1 MKKADDFRKA
11 FGPAT
16 PGFESVVK
24 KTIKELRAQEIKPVV
39 KEWRRWRRPVFA
51 MAMVLVL
58 FIGFVAVN
66 GTLNPFSRTDRIRSE
81 EENLYTAQPITT
93 VLSMGA
99 GQEEGEGNGAESALS
114 EEESIRKVLDMRFP
128 GLGEKMLPVN
138 LASEKQGLR
147 VEVVS
152 GYVSG
157 MECYFVISIEDLE
170 GKCRECDVDSSYV
183 CDIASYSSYSIM
195 LLYESKEENKT
206 VYLFMPELNKPVTY
220 GDRMITTGI
229 DSVRVDQ
236 FKAVDLL
243 PLLQQYG
250 KTVEGVEQP
259 QLDWYPGTS
268 KPAAPKELKVLD
280 YEQPL
285 DIPLYENVTLSGI
298 GWIDG
303 QLHVQFH
310 NTGNSSYHKGNVTYG
325 TWSVWNYG
333 NVEDKEYSPL
343 RWRINNDNYAEWEE
357 YVYDVKPDETEGLE
371 LGTRISVLKEVLDD
385 RWTVE
390 IPLKAVCADV
400 QALEPEIEERVTGFM
415 TAWSTLDYD
424 GMLAL
429 CDPEWQESTG
439 EPLQRL
445 AALTQNATLLDSR
458 CVSIVGKA
466 EDTVRTLICAT
477 NIQRPGNMP
486 HTSFRLNVEVKKAA
500 DGLWYVNPESL
511 KNWIVTEDIR
521 EEPVEEDTEDSS
533 PLEEMEEDFG
543 DIRLEDREGK
553 IVFDMY
559 ANTKVY
565 TENGIGYALREDGT
579 AEVVATSVLASG
591 LDEITI
597 PEKVNGHIVTAVGT
611 GAFRM
616 YSEAKIILPET
627 VQSIGSCAFEDCDK
641 LAYIKIP
648 DGVPSIE
655 TSVFYNCISLK
666 DVVIPDSV
674 TMIDDQAFKSCRS
687 LVEIRIP
694 EGTVGIGNYAFVGC
708 ESLTSVTLPECL
720 EILGEYAFCRCVG
733 LENIEVPGG
742 LSFLGQGVFKDCT
755 GLKTARLREGITHLN
770 PDVFAGC
777 TALETV
783 DLPESLGSIG
793 DRAFREC
800 GSLKELVLPER
811 LKSIG
816 RAAFMNCTS
825 LEELVIPESVIY
837 MDENVFKGCT
847 GLTCIV
853 KDGSYAM
860 SYCEENGIRY
870 VVR

>member
-99 GQEEGEGNGAESALS
+99 GQEEVEGNGAESVLS
-114 EEESIRKVLDMRFP
+114 EEESIRMKLDERFP

-170 GKCRECDVDSSYV
+170 GKYRGCDVTPSYV
-183 CDIASYSSYSIM
+183 CDIASYSAYSIM
-195 LLYESKEENKT
+195 PLYESKEENKT
-206 VYLFMPELNKPVTY
+206 VYLFVPELNKPVTFE
-220 GDRMITTGI
+220 DRTITTGI
-229 DSVRVDQ
+229 ERFKADQ

-259 QLDWYPGTS
+259 QLDWYPGSS

-285 DIPLYENVTLSGI
+285 DIPLFGDVCLSGI

-310 NTGNSSYHKGNVTYG
+310 NTGNSAYHKGNVTYG
-325 TWSVWNYG
+325 TWNVWNYG
-333 NVEDKEYSPL
+333 KVDDKEYSPL
-343 RWRINNDNYAEWEE
+343 RWRMNNDNGVEWEE
-357 YVYDVKPDETEGLE
+357 YVYDVKPEEMEGLE
-371 LGTRISVLKEVLDD
+371 LRARISVLKEVLDD
-385 RWTVE
+385 KWTVE

-400 QALEPEIEERVTGFM
+400 QGLEPEIEERLTGFM

-424 GMLAL
+424 GMLVL

-521 EEPVEEDTEDSS
+521 EEPVEEDTEESG

-543 DIRLEDREGK
+543 DIRLDDREGK
-553 IVFDMY
+553 IVFDVY
-559 ANTKVY
+559 AGTKVY
-565 TENGIGYALREDGT
+565 TKNEIGYALREDGT
-579 AEVVATSVLASG
+579 AEAVATSVRAPYQK
-591 LDEITI
+591 EINI
-597 PEKVNGHIVTAVGT
+597 PERVRDYIVTAIGA
-611 GAFRM
+611 GAFSG
-616 YSEAKIILPET
+616 YSTMFITLPDT
-627 VQSIGSCAFEDCDK
+627 VKSIGRAAFDDCDK
-641 LAYIKIP
+641 LVYLSIP

-655 TSVFYNCISLK
+655 NAVFYNCTSLT
-666 DVVIPDSV
+666 DVAIPDSV
-674 TMIDDQAFKSCRS
+674 TAIGNEAFYCCQS
-687 LVEIRIP
+687 LAAVRIP
-694 EGTVGIGNYAFVGC
+694 EKTVSIGDYAFLSCKG
-708 ESLTSVTLPECL
+708 LTSVTLPESL
-720 EILGEYAFCRCVG
+720 NTLGSYAFSKCSG
-733 LENIEVPGG
+733 LESIEVPGSVISVG
-742 LSFLGQGVFKDCT
+742 KGAFKGCD
-755 GLKTARLREGITHLN
+755 GLKTAQLREGIAQLGE
-770 PDVFAGC
+770 DAFSEC
-777 TALETV
+777 SSLETV
-783 DLPESLGSIG
+783 ELPNSLLSIG
-793 DRAFREC
+793 ERAFREC
-800 GSLKELVLPER
+800 VSLKKLILPEG
-811 LKSIG
+811 LTSID
-816 RAAFMNCTS
+816 RAAFMNCTR
-825 LEELVIPESVIY
+825 LEELVIPESVTSLGVH
-837 MDENVFKGCT
+837 VFRGCIN
-847 GLTCIV
+847 LTCIV

>member
-24 KTIKELRAQEIKPVV
+24 KTIRELRAQETKPVV

-66 GTLNPFSRTDRIRSE
+66 GTINPFSRRDRIRSE

-99 GQEEGEGNGAESALS
+99 GQEEGDGEGAGSVVS
-114 EEESIRKVLDMRFP
+114 EEESIRTGLDMRFP
-128 GLGEKMLPVN
+128 GLSAKMLPVN

-147 VEVVS
+147 VKVVS

-170 GKCRECDVDSSYV
+170 GKYRGCDVSPSYV
-183 CDIASYSSYSIM
+183 CDIASFSSYSIM
-195 LLYESKEENKT
+195 PLYESKEENKT
-206 VYLFMPELNKPVTY
+206 VYLFVPELNKPVTY
-220 GDRMITTGI
+220 EDRTITTGI
-229 DSVRVDQ
+229 ESIRADQ

-259 QLDWYPGTS
+259 QLDWYPGSS

-310 NTGNSSYHKGNVTYG
+310 NTGNSSYHKGNAIYG
-325 TWSVWNYG
+325 TWRVWNYG
-333 NVEDKEYSPL
+333 NVDDKEYSPL
-343 RWRINNDNYAEWEE
+343 RWRMNNDNYAEWEE

-385 RWTVE
+385 GWTVE

-400 QALEPEIEERVTGFM
+400 QGLEPEIEEQLTGFM

-466 EDTVRTLICAT
+466 EDTARTLICAT

-486 HTSFRLNVEVKKAA
+486 HTSFRLNVEVKKAT

-521 EEPVEEDTEDSS
+521 VEPVENAPVER
-533 PLEEMEEDFG
+533 LEEDFG
-543 DIRLEDREGK
+543 NISLEEREGK
-553 IVFDMY
+553 ITFDVY
-559 ANTKVY
+559 ANTDVY
-565 TENGIGYALREDGT
+565 TKNGIGYALMEDGT
-579 AEVVATSVLASG
+579 AEAVATSILAPDI
-591 LDEITI
+591 DEIEV
-597 PEKVNGHIVTAVGT
+597 PEKVNGHVVTTIGT
-611 GAFRM
+611 GAFM
-616 YSEAKIILPET
+616 NYSMKSVTLPDT
-627 VQSIGSCAFEDCDK
+627 VKSIKSCVFEDCDK
-641 LAYIKIP
+641 LQYLRIP
-648 DGVPSIE
+648 DGVTAIE
-655 TSVFYNCISLK
+655 ASVFLNCISLTE
-666 DVVIPDSV
+666 VAIPDSV
-674 TMIDDQAFKSCRS
+674 TVIGDQAFCSCRS
-687 LVEIRIP
+687 LAGVRIP
-694 EGTVGIGNYAFVGC
+694 EGTVSIGNYAFLGC
-708 ESLTSVTLPECL
+708 EGLTSVTLPEGL
-720 EILGEYAFCRCVG
+720 DTLGDYAFSKCIG
-733 LENIEVPGG
+733 LEAVDVPG
-742 LSFLGQGVFKDCT
+742 SVTYIGQGAFKDCT
-755 GLKTARLREGITHLN
+755 GLQIVRIREGIIYLSEDT
-770 PDVFAGC
+770 FAGC
-777 TALETV
+777 GSLEIAM
-783 DLPESLGSIG
+783 LPESMVSIG
-793 DRAFREC
+793 DRAFKGC
-800 GSLKELVLPER
+800 GSLKKIVLPEN
-811 LKSIG
+811 LTYIG
-816 RAAFMNCTS
+816 RAAFMDCTG
-825 LEELVIPESVIY
+825 LEEIVIPASVTD
-837 MDENVFKGCT
+837 MGENVFKGCT
-847 GLTCIV
+847 GLTCTV
-853 KDGSYAM
+853 ADGSYAM
-860 SYCEENGIRY
+860 HYCEDNGIPY
-870 VVR
+870 VIK